1 MKILSIG
8 MKKSIDALMLSLN
21 ESGMLILV
29 SIRKRTMVSLEHV
42 LENFRRSGVVR
53 VRSSPSFFQKAV
65 ISRRGGSP
73 HK

>member
-29 SIRKRTMVSLEHV
+29 SIRKRTMVSLAHI
-42 LENFRRSGVVR
+42 LENFRRSGVVG
-53 VRSSPSFFQKAV
+53 VRSSPRFFQKIV
-65 ISRRGGSP
+65 IIRGGSP
-73 HK
+73 YK